1 MTLKPSFLLA
11 TAFAVATF
19 AGSAG
24 AQTGIGQ
31 IAVPGDNPMWSFDIS
46 YVDQAAQRYFLADR
60 TNKAID
66 VFDAKAEKFI
76 GRVGGMKGVVYDKNG
91 KPDNDES
98 GPNGVLTI
106 GDEAWASDGDGLVK
120 VIDLKTMK
128 VTDTIKTGATGRADE
143 MAYDP
148 KDQVFIVALPANDP
162 PFVTLISTKP
172 GHKILGK
179 VEFPD
184 STDGAE
190 QPVWNP
196 NDGMFYQPVPEIHDN
211 ARRANLS
218 VIDPVSAKEVR
229 RIEIDGCA
237 PRGTAMV
244 PNGNMAIACAARG
257 KEGMGPKQ
265 LIINPASGDVVAT
278 IDGLG
283 GVDEMAYSKTNN
295 QFYYGAS
302 NDPSGHVLGVVDA
315 KSNKLVA
322 KVPIIGSAPHSVA
335 VNEASGHIYVP
346 AGSKE
351 GGCGCIV
358 VFGGPL

>member
-46 YVDQAAQRYFLADR
+46 YVDQASQRYVLADR
-60 TNKAID
+60 TNKALD

-76 GRVGGMKGVVYDKNG
+76 GRVGGMKGIVYDKTG
-91 KPDNDES
+91 KPDNDFS
-98 GPNGVLTI
+98 GPNGTLII
-106 GDEAWASDGDGLVK
+106 GDEAWVSDGDGLVK
-120 VIDLKTMK
+120 VIDLKAMK
-128 VTDTIKTGATGRADE
+128 VTDTISSGATGRGDE

-148 KDQVFIVALPANDP
+148 KDQVIIVAMPANDP
-162 PFVTLISTKP
+162 PFVILISTKP
-172 GHKILGK
+172 GHKVIGK

-190 QPVWNP
+190 QPIWNP
-196 NDGMFYQPVPEIHDN
+196 ADGLFYQPVPEIHDN
-211 ARRANLS
+211 ARRGNLS
-218 VIDPVSAKEVR
+218 VIDPTTAKEVR

-237 PRGTAMV
+237 PRGQAFG
-244 PNGNMAIACAARG
+244 PNGNLLVGCAARG

-265 LIINPASGDVVAT
+265 LIINPASGDVIAQV
-278 IDGLG
+278 DGVG
-283 GVDEMAYSKTNN
+283 GVDEVAYSKTNN
-295 QFYYGAS
+295 QYYVAAS
-302 NDPSGHVLGVVDA
+302 NDPSGHALGVIDG

-322 KVPIIGSAPHSVA
+322 KIPVVGSAPHSVA
-335 VNEASGHIYVP
+335 VNEANGHIYLP